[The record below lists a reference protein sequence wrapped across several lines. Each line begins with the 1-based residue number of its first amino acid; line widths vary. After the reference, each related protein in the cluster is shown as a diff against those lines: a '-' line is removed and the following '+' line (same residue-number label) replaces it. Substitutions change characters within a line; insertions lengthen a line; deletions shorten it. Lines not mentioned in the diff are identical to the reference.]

1 LARNVEIK
9 ARVQDLAGIRA
20 KVAALAHGPSEIIE
34 QTDTFFVVPQGR
46 LKVRVSPDGSGELIA
61 YQRGDR
67 PGPKES
73 VYTRV
78 LCQDAPGLVGALSSV
93 MAVRGV
99 VTKRRELFLVGRTR
113 VHLDQ
118 VERLGC
124 FVELEVVLSQ
134 GERVEEGQSE
144 AQALLQSLKI
154 PSAALVAEAYVDLL
168 ETIDA
173 SVTASARSIIANP
186 SRSSASVI
194 DSGGFVKK

>member
-1 LARNVEIK
+1 MASNVEIK

-20 KVAALAHGPSEIIE
+20 NVAALASGAGEIIN

-46 LKVRVSPDGSGELIA
+46 LKVRAFPDGSGELIS
-61 YQRGDR
+61 YQRSDT

-78 LCQDAPGLVGALSSV
+78 SCQDAPALVGALSRV
-93 MAVRGV
+93 LVVRGV
-99 VTKRRELFLVGRTR
+99 VTKRREVFLVGRTR

-134 GERVEEGQSE
+134 GERVEAGRRE
-144 AQALLQSLKI
+144 AQTLLQSLEI

-168 ETIDA
+168 EATAA

>member
-1 LARNVEIK
+1 LASNVEIK

-20 KVAALAHGPSEIIE
+20 KVVALAPAPGEIVD

-46 LKVRVSPDGSGELIA
+46 LKVRAFSDGSGELIS
-61 YQRGDR
+61 YQRSDQ

-78 LCQDAPGLVGALSSV
+78 LCQDAPAVVVALSRV
-93 MAVRGV
+93 LAVRGD
-99 VTKRRELFLVGRTR
+99 VTKRREVFLVGRTR

-124 FVELEVVLSQ
+124 FVELEVVLSP
-134 GERVEEGQSE
+134 GERVEDGHRE
-144 AQALLQSLKI
+144 AQALLRSLDI
-154 PSAALVAEAYVDLL
+154 PSAALVAEAYIDLL
-168 ETIDA
+168 ETTDA